1 MKMHRSIA
9 CCLLAAGFLGSAHAS
24 VQGIVISESADGR
37 STELQQFNSKGVLV
51 PVQNRGQ
58 TLVPGFGG
66 LPDVSHPQK
75 VLVLLI
81 GPNYQARPLEKLQAL
96 FEGSGPN
103 SLKSFYESQSNGRLR
118 FAPFVYRSIPQPG
131 YNGCVLNVDSQLA
144 RYTEATGDREIDFD
158 HVFYM
163 GSFDRRKCDGVS
175 SGAYASGSSGT
186 IRVSNQYG
194 SYEHTASS
202 YSDEFITS
210 EFILSHEFGHQL
222 GWDHSN
228 SSSSTQHFAYG
239 DVGEVMGSP
248 YGAYRVSA
256 FRQWSY
262 GWMESARTLGETEY
276 GSSIQISRRGG
287 PELLMV
293 PLPISRLK
301 THYTGRTML
310 AIAIEDE
317 IPDQNGGLPWRRA
330 GLLPRIVSTGLPSSG
345 TSVLIDPAFDGSTQ
359 KTSNLVIDRPG
370 TYSLPEAGVT
380 IVVEQV
386 SRSSA
391 TLKIYNDL
399 QPSPFSISMLPNP
412 SGTACYHRAFATH
425 GMPANAAVTAQT
437 QSDGA
442 RETLKMVGT
451 GDTANY
457 AWFLG
462 AASMSVSAAVMNTDG
477 SYTTYNATARAAREC
492 TELPPVLQIEQTRLD
507 ESYGPECGMIT
518 TSATNLGS
526 PTTSIFGQLGANS
539 WSFAGHDTWNLFG
552 FDNRQ
557 IATTQWS
564 DSAFEIGTTT
574 VAPVECFGRPVPKLQ
589 FAATSFSA
597 DCKTVSFKITQTAP
611 GIAGSHIALT
621 LGTFG
626 PEGAKYQECTMGSEL
641 AGSTSCNLTFDTS
654 LNLRRFTAKVEG
666 PSDLA
671 VMQGTFLCKASTD
684 TVQAL

>member
-1 MKMHRSIA
+1 MKIHPSIA
-9 CCLLAAGFLGSAHAS
+9 CCLLAAGLLGSAHAS
-24 VQGIVISESADGR
+24 VQGIVIAESADGR
-37 STELQQFNSKGVLV
+37 STELQQFNSRGVLV
-51 PVQNRGQ
+51 PAQQRGQ
-58 TLVPGFGG
+58 TLVPGYGG

-81 GPNYQARPLEKLQAL
+81 GPNYQAHPLAELQNL
-96 FEGSGPN
+96 FEGSGPK
-103 SLKSFYESQSNGRLR
+103 SLKSFYESQSGGRLR
-118 FAPFVYRSIPQPG
+118 FAPFVYRSIAQPG

-144 RYTEATGDREIDFD
+144 RYTEATGDRAIDFD

-163 GSFDRRKCDGVS
+163 GSFDQSKCTGVFT
-175 SGAYASGSSGT
+175 GTIASASAGT

-202 YSDEFITS
+202 YSDEYMAN
-210 EFILSHEFGHQL
+210 EYILSHEFGHQL

-228 SSSSTQHFAYG
+228 SSSTTQHFAYG
-239 DVGEVMGSP
+239 DAGEVMGAP
-248 YGAYRVSA
+248 YGEYRVSA
-256 FRQWSY
+256 FRKWSY
-262 GWMESARTLGETEY
+262 GWMESTRTLGETEY
-276 GSSIQISRRGG
+276 GSSIQISRRSG

-301 THYTGRTML
+301 TQYMGRTML

-330 GLLPRIVSTGLPSSG
+330 GLLPRIVSTGLPFSA

-370 TYSLPEAGVT
+370 NYSLPEAGVT

-399 QPSPFSISMLPNP
+399 RPSPFSISMLPNP
-412 SGTACYHRAFATH
+412 SGTACYHRVFAMH
-425 GMPANAAVTAQT
+425 GIRTNALVTAQT

-442 RETLKMVGT
+442 RETMKQVGT
-451 GDTANY
+451 SDIANY

-462 AASMSVSAAVMNTDG
+462 AASMSVSAAEMNTDG
-477 SYTTYNATARAAREC
+477 SYTTYNATAPAAREC

-507 ESYGPECGMIT
+507 ETYGPECGLIT
-518 TSATNLGS
+518 TSATNLAS

-539 WSFAGHDTWNLFG
+539 WSFAGYDTWNLFG

-557 IATTQWS
+557 IATTHWA

-611 GIAGSHIALT
+611 GIAGSHMALT

-626 PEGAKYQECTMGSEL
+626 PDGAKYQECAMGSES
-641 AGSTSCNLTFDTS
+641 AGTTSCDLTFDSS
-654 LNLRRFTAKVEG
+654 LNLRRFTARAES

-671 VMQGTFLCKASTD
+671 AMQGTFLCKASK
-684 TVQAL
+684 